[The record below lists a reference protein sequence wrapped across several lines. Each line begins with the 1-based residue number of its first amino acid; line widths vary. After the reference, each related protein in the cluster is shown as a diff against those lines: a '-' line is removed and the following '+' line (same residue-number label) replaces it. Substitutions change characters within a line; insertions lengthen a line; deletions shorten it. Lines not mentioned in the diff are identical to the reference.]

1 MGSRRPSPP
10 NITFPP
16 RGGTRPQPPRPQ
28 PPRPQPPRPEPPRP
42 QPPRPEIVDYFPQPP
57 SGNRPQP
64 PRPTPPRPQP
74 PRPQPP
80 RPTPRPPTTPSG
92 PVTPPTGITS
102 PPEIGRRFPDG
113 RPPRPTGFFGPQK
126 DYRKGPMGP
135 DGQRPR
141 RRMAGERPMVVE
153 RVTTEAPRRSRFRD
167 DDTMS
172 RDFEGFRQRR
182 PKRDVNIA
190 QQDI

>member
-16 RGGTRPQPPRPQ
+16 RGCNRPQPPRPQ

-42 QPPRPEIVDYFPQPP
+42 KPQPPRPEPTRPFDPVPQPP
-57 SGNRPQP
+57 GGTRPQP
-64 PRPTPPRPQP
+64 PRPRPILEPHRDIIRPRPSKPEPTRPDMPGFVP
-74 PRPQPP
+74 P
-80 RPTPRPPTTPSG
+80 
-92 PVTPPTGITS
+92 
-102 PPEIGRRFPDG
+102 RRFPDG
-113 RPPRPTGFFGPQK
+113 RPDRPRPTGFFDPRRIYTGPRGPQ
-126 DYRKGPMGP
+126 
-135 DGQRPR
+135 GQPPRR

-153 RVTTEAPRRSRFRD
+153 RVTTEAPRRPRFRE

-190 QQDI
+190 QQDV